1 MAKGGTVQVAE
12 AWAGHTTKPKK
23 KAAASG
29 PVRQIVAN
37 NKKARH
43 DYVIEDVFEAGIVL
57 SGTEVK
63 ALRMGR
69 ASLADGFV
77 LVDRG
82 EAWLEGVHIPEYF
95 QGTWNNHAPRRKRKL
110 LLHREEID
118 RLAMK
123 VQAKGQTIIPL
134 ALYFL
139 DGRAK
144 VEIALAR
151 GKKEYDKRQTL
162 REKQDNREAQRA
174 MRQRE
179 LLG

>member
-1 MAKGGTVQVAE
+1 MVKGAPKQVPE
-12 AWAGHTTKPKK
+12 AWAKSKPKTK
-23 KAAASG
+23 DSG
-29 PVRQIVAN
+29 PVRTVVAN

-43 DYVIEDVFEAGIVL
+43 DYVIEDVLEAGIVL

-69 ASLADGFV
+69 ASLVDGFV
-77 LVDRG
+77 LIDRG

-110 LLHREEID
+110 LLHKDEIV
-118 RLAMK
+118 RLSHK
-123 VQAKGQTIIPL
+123 VQEKGHTIVPL
-134 ALYFL
+134 SLYVL

-162 REKQDNREAQRA
+162 REQQDMREAQRA

-179 LLG
+179 LLS